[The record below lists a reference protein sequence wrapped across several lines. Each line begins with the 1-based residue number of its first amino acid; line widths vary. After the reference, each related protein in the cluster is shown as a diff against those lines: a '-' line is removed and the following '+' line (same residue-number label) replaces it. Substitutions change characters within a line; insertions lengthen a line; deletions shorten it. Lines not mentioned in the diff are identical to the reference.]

1 MIPESKNFFRSIG
14 RTLLGLLVC
23 SSTLSFS
30 YANDLTSNLI
40 AHYPLDGNASD
51 VSGNN
56 LHGNVSGAIPTQDRF
71 GQSGMAYWFD
81 GVDDF
86 IRVNHTSVL
95 NLSPNLTLSIWF
107 AHGNQTPRK
116 YEDLI
121 MKGNSSF
128 GFQYS
133 ANGDRILFQMRGGGS
148 YKMVIPDSMSL
159 SNQTWYHLVGTR
171 DTAVQSL
178 YLNGVLLKQ
187 NHWAGNFSNNT
198 NDLLFGYK
206 IASDNNW
213 YFGALDNTRLYNRA
227 LNGNEVLALYNLEN
241 TPPNTTP
248 TDLNSSAPPA
258 LTWRAFIPL

>member
-133 ANGDRILFQMRGGGS
+133 ANGDRILFQMRGG
-148 YKMVIPDSMSL
+148 
-159 SNQTWYHLVGTR
+159 
-171 DTAVQSL
+171 
-178 YLNGVLLKQ
+178 
-187 NHWAGNFSNNT
+187 
-198 NDLLFGYK
+198 
-206 IASDNNW
+206 
-213 YFGALDNTRLYNRA
+213 
-227 LNGNEVLALYNLEN
+227 
-241 TPPNTTP
+241 
-248 TDLNSSAPPA
+248 
-258 LTWRAFIPL
+258 